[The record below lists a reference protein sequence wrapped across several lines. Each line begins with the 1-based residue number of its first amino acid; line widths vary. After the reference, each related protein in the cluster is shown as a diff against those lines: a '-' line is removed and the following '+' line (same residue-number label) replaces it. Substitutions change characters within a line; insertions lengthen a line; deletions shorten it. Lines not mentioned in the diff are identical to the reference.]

1 MDKRIFVCAVVST
14 FALIC
19 FYQILN
25 RNKIALTINCR
36 RWGWPLSR
44 LPFEQFPTSSPS
56 SPLRRQAKSL
66 ECLWEFTLRSAVHF
80 CVWRSLNLYQHS
92 TGISRTDTTWYSY
105 CLSAQQP
112 LSVIVASASSSSIL
126 DIRIPHYGTII
137 KFFLWNVSEKPQHI
151 RRVSHSRRLLCI
163 AAFILYRHFCRMVV
177 KTHRLFLYFYEKYWN
192 FVEILSRM
200 RDSNPRRT
208 DCYMRENRTLY
219 MTAPTIRY

>member
-1 MDKRIFVCAVVST
+1 MRWS
-14 FALIC
+14 ALLLNLFLLI
-19 FYQILN
+19 YN
-25 RNKIALTINCR
+25 RNKIALPINCR

-92 TGISRTDTTWYSY
+92 TGISCTDTTWYSY
-105 CLSAQQP
+105 YLSAQQP

-126 DIRIPHYGTII
+126 DIRIPHCGTII
-137 KFFLWNVSEKPQHI
+137 KFFLWNVSENPQHI

-177 KTHRLFLYFYEKYWN
+177 KTYRLFLAGLEGLEPSTYG
-192 FVEILSRM
+192 L
-200 RDSNPRRT
+200 RT
-208 DCYMRENRTLY
+208 TFRIRTE
-219 MTAPTIRY
+219 TIIFIISKKWPLCVVCHFLIEVW